1 MGKLLILK
9 KSFLPHCSEHYGKN
23 AVCPKA
29 RQPDLI
35 REDWGGGASR
45 KKGHLQDLKDK
56 EELEAV
62 QSRPGRRN
70 SMAETG
76 LGS

>member
-1 MGKLLILK
+1 M
-9 KSFLPHCSEHYGKN
+9 
-23 AVCPKA
+23 CPKA

-35 REDWGGGASR
+35 REDWGGFPE
-45 KKGHLQDLKDK
+45 KGHLQDLKDK

-62 QSRPGRRN
+62 QNLPGRRN
-70 SMAETG
+70 SIAETG